1 MRRLFISA
9 GHSANGGTD
18 KGVPP
23 TPFSKGKT
31 EGELTL
37 ALRNALADT
46 LNGMGIEVHK
56 DKDTN
61 ALKETLAHIKNIF
74 TSKPN
79 DILID
84 IHFNAFNGKAS
95 GVEVIIPNHPTPKE
109 GGMAHKICDLLSS
122 FGFKNRGVKSEKKTA
137 RGTLGWMRPA
147 GENILIEVC
156 FMDNEGDMKI
166 YFEKFHEIQYTLA
179 LLLRDE
185 FLKNS

>member
-37 ALRNALADT
+37 ALRNAIVDSLT
-46 LNGMGIEVHK
+46 VMGIKVYK

-84 IHFNAFNGKAS
+84 ILFNAFNGKAN
-95 GVEVIIPNHPTPKE
+95 GVEAIIPTAASIKE
-109 GGMAHKICDLLSS
+109 VTIAQRVCELFSN
-122 FGFKNRGVKSEKKTA
+122 FGFKNRGVKDEKRTA
-137 RGTLGWMRPA
+137 RGTLGWMRPS

-166 YFEKFHEIQYTLA
+166 YFEKFQEIQYTLA